1 MKKSEIKLILTL
13 LLFFQLNIVE
23 GQTQKGVL
31 SKGESVSSE
40 IAPGEKHQYKVK
52 LEKDQFAFFK
62 LMQKGVDMK
71 ITTYDLKGDKI
82 EEFDSPNG
90 KNGPELFTIISNDKG
105 DYIIEVYPFDEKEP
119 KGLYEITVMEIKP
132 KAVLPND
139 QVDELFT
146 AWSGNDT
153 PGAAIAVVQNGNI
166 IYKKGYGIANLEYDI
181 PISPS
186 SIFHIASISKQFTV
200 FSILL
205 LEKQGKLNLDDDIR
219 KYIPE
224 VPDFGKPLP

>member
-40 IAPGEKHQYKVK
+40 IASGEKHQYKVK

-82 EEFDSPNG
+82 EELDSPNG
-90 KNGPELFTIISNDKG
+90 KNGPELFTII
-105 DYIIEVYPFDEKEP
+105 
-119 KGLYEITVMEIKP
+119 
-132 KAVLPND
+132 
-139 QVDELFT
+139 
-146 AWSGNDT
+146 
-153 PGAAIAVVQNGNI
+153 
-166 IYKKGYGIANLEYDI
+166 
-181 PISPS
+181 
-186 SIFHIASISKQFTV
+186 
-200 FSILL
+200 
-205 LEKQGKLNLDDDIR
+205 
-219 KYIPE
+219 
-224 VPDFGKPLP
+224 